1 MTHQSL
7 ADKAVDAIAAVRAM
21 GEGLGMD
28 HPERHAVRD
37 LKRAAEAILET
48 ALHQAR
54 GLAYTA
60 EGLSTDMRK
69 LETARATAQKAEL
82 P

>member
-1 MTHQSL
+1 MDHPSL

-21 GEGLGMD
+21 GEGLGMEQ
-28 HPERHAVRD
+28 PERHAVRD

-69 LETARATAQKAEL
+69 QEAERAAAQKGT

>member
-1 MTHQSL
+1 MTQLSL

-21 GEGLGMD
+21 GEGLGME

-69 LETARATAQKAEL
+69 EEAARAESPKAA

>member
-21 GEGLGMD
+21 GEGLGME
-28 HPERHAVRD
+28 HTERHAVRD

-60 EGLSTDMRK
+60 ESLSTDMR
-69 LETARATAQKAEL
+69 EEEAARAAALKAA

>member
-1 MTHQSL
+1 MQHLSL
-7 ADKAVDAIAAVRAM
+7 ADRAVDAIAAVRAM
-21 GEGLGMD
+21 GEGLGME

-69 LETARATAQKAEL
+69 EEAARAESPKAA

>member
-1 MTHQSL
+1 MQHLSL
-7 ADKAVDAIAAVRAM
+7 AEKAVDAIAAVRAM
-21 GEGLGMD
+21 GEGLAME

-60 EGLSTDMRK
+60 ESLSTEMR
-69 LETARATAQKAEL
+69 EEEAARAAALKAA

>member
-1 MTHQSL
+1 MQHLSL
-7 ADKAVDAIAAVRAM
+7 ADRAVDAIAAVRAM
-21 GEGLGMD
+21 GEGLGME

-69 LETARATAQKAEL
+69 EEAARAAAPKAA

>member
-1 MTHQSL
+1 MQHLSL
-7 ADKAVDAIAAVRAM
+7 AEKAVDAIAAVRAM
-21 GEGLGMD
+21 GEGLGME

-69 LETARATAQKAEL
+69 EEAARAEASKAAT
-82 P
+82 

>member
-1 MTHQSL
+1 MQHLSL
-7 ADKAVDAIAAVRAM
+7 ADRAVDAIAAVRAM

-69 LETARATAQKAEL
+69 EEAARAESPKAA

>member
-21 GEGLGMD
+21 GEGLGME

-69 LETARATAQKAEL
+69 EEAARAEASKAA